1 MKRHFYIFTEFQETV
16 YFAFFFSPFLSIT
29 SKPICLLPILRAVY
43 PDVSLSLKIC
53 AQRKEKKEGRKEG
66 ENRLFLVPM
75 VPCVSSPVTRMSLAF
90 GTRIYAKNETPE
102 EEAEGL
108 QFYLFL
114 AVASYA
120 KLPWLIQY

>member
-29 SKPICLLPILRAVY
+29 SKPICLLPRLRAVY
-43 PDVSLSLKIC
+43 PDVSLSMKIC
-53 AQRKEKKEGRKEG
+53 AQRKEKKEGRRKQAFSRSHG
-66 ENRLFLVPM
+66 PLRFVT
-75 VPCVSSPVTRMSLAF
+75 SHSRVTRVWHSNLCEKRNSW
-90 GTRIYAKNETPE
+90 GGSTES
-102 EEAEGL
+102 L

-114 AVASYA
+114 ALASYA

>member
-1 MKRHFYIFTEFQETV
+1 M
-16 YFAFFFSPFLSIT
+16 
-29 SKPICLLPILRAVY
+29 
-43 PDVSLSLKIC
+43 KIC
-53 AQRKEKKEGRKEG
+53 PQRKKDGRKEG
-66 ENRLFLVPM
+66 ENEPDVTLPLTFLTPM
-75 VPCVSSPVTRMSLAF
+75 VPCVSSPVTRVPLVF

-120 KLPWLIQY
+120 KLPWLIQYNTDVVSFL